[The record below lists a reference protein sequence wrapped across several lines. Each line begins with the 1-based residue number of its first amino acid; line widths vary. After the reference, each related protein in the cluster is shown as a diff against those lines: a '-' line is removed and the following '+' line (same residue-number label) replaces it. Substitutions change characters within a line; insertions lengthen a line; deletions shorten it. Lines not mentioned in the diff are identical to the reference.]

1 MNLSA
6 SSTTAVIKSAPLS
19 GGVMGGSVSKA
30 SRIVDNQRIIG
41 VASSNHTN
49 IMSGGGDAAEEI
61 QQMLESRK
69 RLFSAQ
75 NGARRK
81 RTTTASNFIEG
92 GGVVKNINVYQ
103 TERKTALTKT
113 GGGSQFNEKD
123 LF

>member
-1 MNLSA
+1 
-6 SSTTAVIKSAPLS
+6 
-19 GGVMGGSVSKA
+19 
-30 SRIVDNQRIIG
+30 
-41 VASSNHTN
+41 
-49 IMSGGGDAAEEI
+49 MSGGGDAAEEI

-92 GGVVKNINVYQ
+92 GGGGVNNVNVYQ
-103 TERKTALTKT
+103 TERKTTLTKT

-123 LF
+123 LFQANNIYNFLDKNQHIY